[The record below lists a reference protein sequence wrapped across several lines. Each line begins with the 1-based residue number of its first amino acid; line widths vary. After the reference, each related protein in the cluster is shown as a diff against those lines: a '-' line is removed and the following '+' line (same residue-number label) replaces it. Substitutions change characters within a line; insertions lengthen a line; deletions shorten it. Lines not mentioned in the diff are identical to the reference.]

1 MGSTLNRVVILKI
14 AQNLV
19 GLGERVSQSPQGF
32 WNCTVCDLDYSTA
45 DQPLVLDEG
54 DVRLDAGRVAVHHE
68 RDRPRR
74 RDDGYLRVLETEP
87 LAQRQSLIPRAYR
100 GVNQILRNII
110 AHNLPNVGP
119 VHADDV
125 EEGFLVARV
134 ASERSQPLRDQS

>member
-32 WNCTVCDLDYSTA
+32 WNCTVCDLDDSAA
-45 DQPLVLDEG
+45 DQPLVLDEC
-54 DVRLDAGRVAVHHE
+54 DVRLDAGCVAVHHG
-68 RDRPRR
+68 RDRSRR
-74 RDDGYLRVLETEP
+74 RDHGYLRVLETEP
-87 LAQRQSLIPRAYR
+87 LAERQSLIPRAYR

-110 AHNLPNVGP
+110 TRNLPGVGS
-119 VHADDV
+119 VHSDDV

-134 ASERSQPLRDQS
+134 ASERSESLRDQS